1 MGAASSAP
9 RAPPARR
16 PAHGCRYSA
25 LAMATPSHEY
35 QPDPVTMVAY
45 HRALAEHADSLKAY
59 ATRLLND
66 PSAAE
71 DVAQDSFLAL
81 YRHLNQVPTAAFRPW
96 LFRVAR
102 NLCLDQL
109 RRRKFKLSLF
119 RDLQKDEEQPF
130 VPADQN
136 AEQPDEIAATR
147 ESRQAIEQAIAE
159 LPLKFREA
167 FLLCEVEGLSY
178 EDAAAVMGCPVKT
191 VSTRLFRARQRFKS
205 LVSRLIKV

>member
-1 MGAASSAP
+1 
-9 RAPPARR
+9 
-16 PAHGCRYSA
+16 
-25 LAMATPSHEY
+25 MAKTNAEY

-59 ATRLLND
+59 ATRLLGDAN
-66 PSAAE
+66 AAE

-81 YRHLNQVPTAAFRPW
+81 YRHLNQVPAAAFRPW

-119 RDLQKDEEQPF
+119 RDIEKDDDQPF
-130 VPADQN
+130 TPRDGAG
-136 AEQPDEIAATR
+136 AQPDEVAETR
-147 ESRQAIEQAIAE
+147 EAQEAIEQAIRE
-159 LPLKFREA
+159 LPPKFREA
-167 FLLCEVEGLSY
+167 FLLCEVEGMSY

-191 VSTRLFRARQRFKS
+191 VSTRLFRARQRFSS

>member
-1 MGAASSAP
+1 
-9 RAPPARR
+9 
-16 PAHGCRYSA
+16 
-25 LAMATPSHEY
+25 MAKTSQDY

-45 HRALAEHADSLKAY
+45 HRALAEHADGLKAY
-59 ATRLLND
+59 ATRLLGD
-66 PSAAE
+66 QIAAE

-81 YRHLNQVPTAAFRPW
+81 YRHLNQVPTAAYRPW

-119 RDLQKDEEQPF
+119 RDLQKDEDQPF
-130 VPADQN
+130 TPADSD
-136 AEQPDEIAATR
+136 AVTPDEIAETR
-147 ESRQAIEQAIAE
+147 EANEAIEKAIGE

-191 VSTRLFRARQRFKS
+191 VSTRLFRARHRFKS